1 VDRWLSTGLAIVAL
15 AAIVLAFPAYRHLRE
30 VAPPPPPAIRAA
42 FPAPPGAELGS
53 GDDVLD
59 AAISPD
65 QRQIVFVATSG
76 GTAALWRRA
85 LDSDRAERIAGTEGA
100 LLPSWKQTGNAV
112 SFFADGRLKQVS
124 LRDGAVRD
132 LTTAPE
138 ALGAAW
144 LPDGSLLYAADRRDI
159 IRRLQNG
166 TKSDATKM
174 REGDRWH
181 AFPMTAG
188 DDGSF
193 VYTAFTKDRGRV
205 IRLVDADGERD
216 LVTTSGHGQLVG
228 DTLLYVRD
236 RVLLAQHLAPET
248 RQLTGR
254 AIPIA
259 VDVGLDWLGEHG
271 SFTASPRVLITAPA
285 GDRNFQLTWFP
296 LPGGKNTPVRGPSD
310 YWFSF
315 TSGTNTPIGEPAD
328 YWQVRLSPDDGFAA
342 LTQSTPLLR
351 TLDVVIV
358 PSTQG
363 YSEQL
368 TRAVAPD
375 SDPVWSPDGRVIAFR
390 SLQDGPPRLYTHLA
404 HYGAEDVIVPMSS
417 TDETPTDWRS
427 DRIIVHAPGPKGDSD
442 LWSINERTGAR
453 EVLANTPFNETDGR
467 VSPDGRWLAYVSDES
482 GVSDIYATPW
492 PRGARVRV
500 SFAGGTRPR
509 WSRDGRSVFFLR
521 GSQIMRADLSGSM
534 FGTPR
539 TAIDASSAAAV
550 WPGLDHVRSRIR
562 DFDVAH
568 RHDGIVALIPFP
580 SSVEPT
586 ASVTVDW
593 RSLAK

>member
-1 VDRWLSTGLAIVAL
+1 VGTKVLAAGLAIVAL
-15 AAIVLAFPAYRHLRE
+15 AAIALAFPAYRHLRE
-30 VAPPPPPAIRAA
+30 LPPPPAPAIRAT
-42 FPAPPGAELGS
+42 FPAPRGAELGS

-65 QRQIVFVATSG
+65 QRQVVFVATSD

-100 LLPSWKQTGNAV
+100 RLPAWKQTGNV
-112 SFFADGRLKQVS
+112 ISFFSGDHLKQVS
-124 LRDGAVRD
+124 LSDGAVRD
-132 LTTAPE
+132 LTTARE
-138 ALGAAW
+138 AYGAAW
-144 LPDGSLLYAADRRDI
+144 LPDGSLLYAADERDV
-159 IRRLQNG
+159 IRRLHNG
-166 TKSDATKM
+166 TMSDATKM
-174 REGDRWH
+174 RDGDGWH
-181 AFPMTAG
+181 AFPMAAG

-193 VYTAFTKDRGRV
+193 VYTASTKGGRV
-205 IRLVDADGERD
+205 VRLVDANGERD

-236 RVLLAQHLAPET
+236 SVLLAQRLAPET

-254 AIPIA
+254 AVPIA
-259 VDVGLDWLGEHG
+259 IDVGLDWLGKHG

-285 GDRNFQLTWFP
+285 SDRKYQLTWFP
-296 LPGGKNTPVRGPSD
+296 LPGGENTPKRGPSD
-310 YWFSF
+310 FWFPL
-315 TSGTNTPIGEPAD
+315 TSGEFTPFHEPSD

-351 TLDVVIV
+351 TLDVVIL
-358 PSTQG
+358 PMTPG
-363 YSEQL
+363 FREQL
-368 TRAVAPD
+368 TRAVALD

-390 SLQDGPPRLYTHLA
+390 SLQDGQPRLYTHLA
-404 HYGAEDVIVPMSS
+404 HFGGEDVIVPMSS

-427 DRIIVHAPGPKGDSD
+427 DRIIVHAPGPKGDLD
-442 LWSINERTGAR
+442 LWSVNERTGAR
-453 EVLANTPFNETDGR
+453 DVVANTPFNETDGR

-482 GVSDIYATPW
+482 GESDIYATPW
-492 PRGARVRV
+492 PRGARVRI

-509 WSRDGRSVFFLR
+509 WSRDGRSLLFLR
-521 GSQIMRADLSGSM
+521 GTQIMRADLSGSM

-550 WPGLDHVRSRIR
+550 WLGSDHVLSRIR

-568 RHDGIVALIPFP
+568 RHDGIVALIDFP
-580 SSVEPT
+580 SPVEPT
-586 ASVTVDW
+586 ASFTVDW
-593 RSLAK
+593 PSLVK